1 MSTYISRVY
10 NKVYNRFYPLSLISK
25 ARDIFYGCK
34 RVFDY
39 LRKLGQ
45 QQGVSF
51 VVGIAVGV
59 NLVLLLQMSED
70 IHDKLSETLTGSVIG
85 ITAIVSIV
93 IVGVTIVYKQKKMD
107 RRLRTLI
114 EQQNE
119 RSENGNYQN
128 KKMNLN
134 LRKEVNNER

>member
-1 MSTYISRVY
+1 MSTYISRVC
-10 NKVYNRFYPLSLISK
+10 NRFYPTSLISK

-39 LRKLGQ
+39 LRKLAQ

-59 NLVLLLQMSED
+59 NLVLLLQISED
-70 IHDKLSETLTGSVIG
+70 IHNKLSETLTGSVIG
-85 ITAIVSIV
+85 IAAIVSIV

-107 RRLRTLI
+107 LRLRTLI

-119 RSENGNYQN
+119 RSENGNNQ
-128 KKMNLN
+128 KAK
-134 LRKEVNNER
+134 RS

>member
-1 MSTYISRVY
+1 MSTYISRA
-10 NKVYNRFYPLSLISK
+10 YNRFYPSSLISK

-39 LRKLGQ
+39 LRKLAQ

-59 NLVLLLQMSED
+59 NLVLLLQISED

-85 ITAIVSIV
+85 IAAIVSIV
-93 IVGVTIVYKQKKMD
+93 IVGVTIVYMQKKVD
-107 RRLRTLI
+107 RRLRRLI
-114 EQQNE
+114 EHQNE
-119 RSENGNYQN
+119 TIENGNNQ
-128 KKMNLN
+128 KVK
-134 LRKEVNNER
+134 RS

>member
-10 NKVYNRFYPLSLISK
+10 NRFYPSSLFSK

-39 LRKLGQ
+39 LRKLAQ

-85 ITAIVSIV
+85 IAIIVSIV
-93 IVGVTIVYKQKKMD
+93 IVGVTIVYMQKKMD
-107 RRLRTLI
+107 RRLRTLN

-119 RSENGNYQN
+119 RSENGNNQI
-128 KKMNLN
+128 K
-134 LRKEVNNER
+134 RS

>member
-10 NKVYNRFYPLSLISK
+10 NRFYPTSLISK

-39 LRKLGQ
+39 LRKLAQ

-59 NLVLLLQMSED
+59 NLVLLLQISED

-85 ITAIVSIV
+85 IAAIVSIV
-93 IVGVTIVYKQKKMD
+93 IVGVTIVYMQKKMD

-119 RSENGNYQN
+119 RSENGNNQN

>member
-10 NKVYNRFYPLSLISK
+10 NRFYPSSLISK

-39 LRKLGQ
+39 LRKLAQ

-85 ITAIVSIV
+85 IGAIVSIV
-93 IVGVTIVYKQKKMD
+93 IVGVTIVYMQKKVD
-107 RRLRTLI
+107 RRLRRLI

-119 RSENGNYQN
+119 TIENGNNQ
-128 KKMNLN
+128 KVK
-134 LRKEVNNER
+134 RS

>member
-10 NKVYNRFYPLSLISK
+10 NRFYPSSLISK
-25 ARDIFYGCK
+25 ARDIFYGCN

-39 LRKLGQ
+39 LRKLAQ
-45 QQGVSF
+45 QHGVSF

-85 ITAIVSIV
+85 IAAIVSIV
-93 IVGVTIVYKQKKMD
+93 IVGVTIVYMQKKVD

-119 RSENGNYQN
+119 TIENGNNQ
-128 KKMNLN
+128 KLK
-134 LRKEVNNER
+134 RS

>member
-1 MSTYISRVY
+1 MATYISRVY
-10 NKVYNRFYPLSLISK
+10 NRFYPSSLISRAK
-25 ARDIFYGCK
+25 DIFYGC
-34 RVFDY
+34 RRIFDY
-39 LRKLGQ
+39 LRKLAQ
-45 QQGVSF
+45 QHGVSF

-70 IHDKLSETLTGSVIG
+70 IHDKLSETLTGSIIG

-93 IVGVTIVYKQKKMD
+93 IVGVTIVYMQKKMD

-119 RSENGNYQN
+119 TIENGNNQ
-128 KKMNLN
+128 KFK
-134 LRKEVNNER
+134 VS

>member
-10 NKVYNRFYPLSLISK
+10 NRFYPSSLISK
-25 ARDIFYGCK
+25 ARDIFYGSK

-39 LRKLGQ
+39 LRKLVQ

-59 NLVLLLQMSED
+59 NLVLLLQISED
-70 IHDKLSETLTGSVIG
+70 IHDKLSETLTGSVIA
-85 ITAIVSIV
+85 IAAIVSIV

-119 RSENGNYQN
+119 RSENGNNQ
-128 KKMNLN
+128 KAK
-134 LRKEVNNER
+134 RS

>member
-10 NKVYNRFYPLSLISK
+10 NRFYPTSLISK

-39 LRKLGQ
+39 LRKLAQ
-45 QQGVSF
+45 QHGVSF
-51 VVGIAVGV
+51 VVGIAAGV
-59 NLVLLLQMSED
+59 NLVLLLQITED

-85 ITAIVSIV
+85 IAAIVSIV

-107 RRLRTLI
+107 LRLRTLI

-119 RSENGNYQN
+119 RSENGNNQ
-128 KKMNLN
+128 KAK
-134 LRKEVNNER
+134 RS

>member
-10 NKVYNRFYPLSLISK
+10 NRFYPSSLISK

-39 LRKLGQ
+39 LRKLAQ

-59 NLVLLLQMSED
+59 NLVLLLQISED

-85 ITAIVSIV
+85 IATIVSIV

-107 RRLRTLI
+107 LRLRTLI

-119 RSENGNYQN
+119 RSENGNNQ
-128 KKMNLN
+128 KAK
-134 LRKEVNNER
+134 RS

>member
-10 NKVYNRFYPLSLISK
+10 NRFYPSSLISK
-25 ARDIFYGCK
+25 ARDVFYGCK

-39 LRKLGQ
+39 LRKLAQ
-45 QQGVSF
+45 QHGVSF

-59 NLVLLLQMSED
+59 NLVLLLQISED

-85 ITAIVSIV
+85 IAAIVSIV

-119 RSENGNYQN
+119 RSEN
-128 KKMNLN
+128 
-134 LRKEVNNER
+134 RNNQKVKRS

>member
-10 NKVYNRFYPLSLISK
+10 NRFYPSSLISRAK
-25 ARDIFYGCK
+25 DIFYGC
-34 RVFDY
+34 RRIFDY
-39 LRKLGQ
+39 LRKLAQ

-59 NLVLLLQMSED
+59 NLVLLLQISED
-70 IHDKLSETLTGSVIG
+70 IHDKLSETLTSSVIG
-85 ITAIVSIV
+85 IAAIISIV

-107 RRLRTLI
+107 LRLRTLI

-119 RSENGNYQN
+119 RSENGNNQ
-128 KKMNLN
+128 KAK
-134 LRKEVNNER
+134 RS

>member
-1 MSTYISRVY
+1 MATYISRVY
-10 NKVYNRFYPLSLISK
+10 NRFYPSSLISRAK
-25 ARDIFYGCK
+25 DIFYGC
-34 RVFDY
+34 RRIFDY
-39 LRKLGQ
+39 LRKLAQ
-45 QQGVSF
+45 QHGVSF

-85 ITAIVSIV
+85 IAAIVSIV
-93 IVGVTIVYKQKKMD
+93 IVGVTIVYMQKKVD

-119 RSENGNYQN
+119 TIEDGNNQKVKRS
-128 KKMNLN
+128 
-134 LRKEVNNER
+134 

>member
-10 NKVYNRFYPLSLISK
+10 NRFYPTSLISK

-39 LRKLGQ
+39 LRKLAQ

-59 NLVLLLQMSED
+59 NLVLLLQISED
-70 IHDKLSETLTGSVIG
+70 IHDKLSETLTGS
-85 ITAIVSIV
+85 
-93 IVGVTIVYKQKKMD
+93 
-107 RRLRTLI
+107 
-114 EQQNE
+114 
-119 RSENGNYQN
+119 
-128 KKMNLN
+128 
-134 LRKEVNNER
+134 

>member
-1 MSTYISRVY
+1 VSTHISR
-10 NKVYNRFYPLSLISK
+10 VYNRFYPSSLMSK

-39 LRKLGQ
+39 LRKLAQ

-85 ITAIVSIV
+85 IAAIVSIV
-93 IVGVTIVYKQKKMD
+93 IVGVTIVYKQKKID

-119 RSENGNYQN
+119 RSENGNN
-128 KKMNLN
+128 KEN
-134 LRKEVNNER
+134 

>member
-1 MSTYISRVY
+1 M
-10 NKVYNRFYPLSLISK
+10 
-25 ARDIFYGCK
+25 A
-34 RVFDY
+34 
-39 LRKLGQ
+39 Q

-59 NLVLLLQMSED
+59 NLVLLLQMSEN

-85 ITAIVSIV
+85 IAAIVSIV
-93 IVGVTIVYKQKKMD
+93 IVGVIIVYMQKKMD
-107 RRLRTLI
+107 RLRILI
-114 EQQNE
+114 EQQ
-119 RSENGNYQN
+119 SEGSQNGNNQN

>member
-1 MSTYISRVY
+1 MATYINR
-10 NKVYNRFYPLSLISK
+10 VYNRFYPSSLISK
-25 ARDIFYGCK
+25 ARDVFYGCK

-39 LRKLGQ
+39 LRKLAQ

-85 ITAIVSIV
+85 IAAIVSIV

-119 RSENGNYQN
+119 RSENGNNQ
-128 KKMNLN
+128 KVK
-134 LRKEVNNER
+134 RS

>member
-10 NKVYNRFYPLSLISK
+10 NRFYPSSLITK

-39 LRKLGQ
+39 LRKLAQ

-70 IHDKLSETLTGSVIG
+70 IHDKLSETLTASVIG

-119 RSENGNYQN
+119 RSENGNNQ
-128 KKMNLN
+128 KAK
-134 LRKEVNNER
+134 RS